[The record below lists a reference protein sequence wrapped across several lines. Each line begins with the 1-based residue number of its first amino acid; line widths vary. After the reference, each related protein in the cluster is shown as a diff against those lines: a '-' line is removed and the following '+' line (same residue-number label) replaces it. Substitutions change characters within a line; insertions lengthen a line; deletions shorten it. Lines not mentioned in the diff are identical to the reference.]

1 MKTVARA
8 AMEAVYRVNEEC
20 ERSFGRMRMQSTMW
34 AALGAA
40 VALLGTGSPMAAQ
53 HEAHLPAGPTR
64 AVAVLVPTAGST
76 VHGTVTFTAVEG
88 GVHITAQLEGLAPG
102 NHGFHVHEFGD
113 CSAADGASAGG
124 HFNPAGAP
132 HAGPDAGTRHT
143 GDLGNVSAD
152 TQGMASY
159 DRLDSTVRLDGPNSV
174 IGRGVIVHAAPDD
187 LTSQP
192 TGNAGGRVACG
203 VIGVAK

>member
-1 MKTVARA
+1 
-8 AMEAVYRVNEEC
+8 
-20 ERSFGRMRMQSTMW
+20 MQRTMW
-34 AALGAA
+34 AAFGAA
-40 VALLGTGSPMAAQ
+40 TMFLMTDTPLAAQ
-53 HEAHLPAGPTR
+53 HEGHAPAAPARG
-64 AVAVLVPTAGST
+64 VAVLAPTAGST
-76 VHGTVTFTAVEG
+76 VHGTVTFTATDD
-88 GVHITAQLEGLAPG
+88 GVRVTAQLEGLTPG

-113 CSAADGASAGG
+113 CSAADGTSAGG

-143 GDLGNVSAD
+143 GDLGNLSAD

-159 DRLDSTVRLDGPNSV
+159 NRLDSTVRLDGPHSV

>member
-1 MKTVARA
+1 
-8 AMEAVYRVNEEC
+8 
-20 ERSFGRMRMQSTMW
+20 MQSTIW

-40 VALLGTGSPMAAQ
+40 VALLATGSPMAAQ

-76 VHGTVTFTAVEG
+76 VRGTVTFTAAES

-113 CSAADGASAGG
+113 CSAVDGTSAGG

-132 HAGPDAGTRHT
+132 HADPQAATRHV
-143 GDLGNVSAD
+143 GDLGNLAAD
-152 TQGMASY
+152 MIGFFFNP
-159 DRLDSTVRLDGPNSV
+159 RLR
-174 IGRGVIVHAAPDD
+174 
-187 LTSQP
+187 TS
-192 TGNAGGRVACG
+192 
-203 VIGVAK
+203 